1 MIWLRFLILTL
12 AVVLIV
18 YYAFCI
24 LQLFGLIKFTKED
37 IKFFKMLIPFYY
49 FFKL

>member
-1 MIWLRFLILTL
+1 MIWLRFLIFTL
-12 AVVLIV
+12 AVVLLI
-18 YYAFCI
+18 YYIFCI
-24 LQLFGLIKFTKED
+24 FQLLGIIKFVNED